1 METLLQQIAS
11 GVSMGMIYGG
21 VALAFVVVYQST
33 HHLNFAQGEMATFTT
48 FVAWWLL
55 GAGWPY
61 WVVLPLTAALGF
73 ALGALVD
80 LAIMRRLPPSSPLA
94 TVIVT
99 VGLLML
105 FNSASGYLFDYS
117 SRAFPSP
124 FEALLPA
131 TRFLSAHELGT
142 FLVVLILVLLL
153 YVLFRFTWF
162 GLAMRGAVVNP
173 MSASMVGV
181 SVNAMRTAGWG
192 IAGAIG
198 AVTGMLVA
206 PIVFL
211 EPNMMMGVLVYGFA
225 ASLLGGLANPWGAIL
240 GGIIVGVLENLLGT
254 YVIGTDLKLSVALL
268 TVIVVL
274 LVRPAGLLG
283 RGAVRRM

>member
-1 METLLQQIAS
+1 
-11 GVSMGMIYGG
+11 MGMIYGG

-192 IAGAIG
+192 LPERSA
-198 AVTGMLVA
+198 
-206 PIVFL
+206 
-211 EPNMMMGVLVYGFA
+211 
-225 ASLLGGLANPWGAIL
+225 
-240 GGIIVGVLENLLGT
+240 
-254 YVIGTDLKLSVALL
+254 
-268 TVIVVL
+268 
-274 LVRPAGLLG
+274 R
-283 RGAVRRM
+283 

>member
-1 METLLQQIAS
+1 MENILQQIAS
-11 GVSMGMIYGG
+11 GFSMGVIYGG
-21 VALAFVVVYQST
+21 IGLAFVMVYQAT

-48 FVAWWLL
+48 FIAWALL
-55 GAGWPY
+55 EAGWSY
-61 WVVLPLTAALGF
+61 WIVLPVAAAIGF

-80 LAIMRRLPPSSPLA
+80 YAIMRRLSSASALS

-105 FNSASGYLFDYS
+105 FNSASGYFFDYS

-124 FEALLPA
+124 FEGLLPSS
-131 TRFLSAHELGT
+131 RFLSAHEFGVC
-142 FLVVLILVLLL
+142 LVVLVMVSLL
-153 YVLFRFTWF
+153 YLLFRLTWF

-173 MSASMVGV
+173 VSAMIVGV
-181 SVNAMRTAGWG
+181 SVNTMRTAGWG

-198 AVTGMLVA
+198 AVVGMLVA

-225 ASLLGGLANPWGAIL
+225 ASLLGGLDNPWGAVL
-240 GGIIVGVLENLLGT
+240 GGVIVGILENLLGT

-274 LVRPAGLLG
+274 LLRPAGLLG
-283 RGAVRRM
+283 RKLVKRL